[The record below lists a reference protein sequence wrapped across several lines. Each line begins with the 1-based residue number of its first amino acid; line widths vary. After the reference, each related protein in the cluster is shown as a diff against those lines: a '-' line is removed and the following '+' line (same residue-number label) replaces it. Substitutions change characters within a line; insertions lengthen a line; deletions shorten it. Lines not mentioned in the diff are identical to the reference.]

1 MATAEFDGCPLWAFG
16 GRAEGQGRWGVKVTG
31 HGKLDPTQFV
41 VRTKG
46 VSIAV
51 AMSEPFS
58 PEAKAALA
66 ELRRTM
72 ENG

>member
-1 MATAEFDGCPLWAFG
+1 MDVLCGPLTDGQEVKADGW
-16 GRAEGQGRWGVKVTG
+16 VKVTG

-51 AMSEPFS
+51 EFGSAMSEPFS
-58 PEAKAALA
+58 SEAKVALA